1 MDMTFTEADAKKL
14 AELQAKQKQAK
25 QDERNKQKRDDRT
38 CKALFGMTVKEVKEK
53 IDGTSKT
60 PEKNWWNEYYD
71 LKCKVE
77 RLMACMDKTYDDFDG
92 YLEWRE
98 QKKQEQN

>member
-1 MDMTFTEADAKKL
+1 MTFTEADAKKL

-53 IDGTSKT
+53 IDGTSET
-60 PEKNWWNEYYD
+60 PDKNWWNEYYD

-77 RLMACMDKTYDDFDG
+77 RLMACMNKTYDDFDG
-92 YLEWRE
+92 YVEWRE